1 MSNISMVAPS
11 IIFFISF
18 ELKPDVTFSDFTTK
32 KRIFTTFGSQIAEIL
47 RCYCNNLGQ
56 FGKDIVDCSLCDSVN
71 LTAVEVAM
79 ATIIPL
85 I

>member
-1 MSNISMVAPS
+1 MSPLVILLPRKGY
-11 IIFFISF
+11 
-18 ELKPDVTFSDFTTK
+18 LQH
-32 KRIFTTFGSQIAEIL
+32 FGSQIAEIL

-79 ATIIPL
+79 ATIVPL